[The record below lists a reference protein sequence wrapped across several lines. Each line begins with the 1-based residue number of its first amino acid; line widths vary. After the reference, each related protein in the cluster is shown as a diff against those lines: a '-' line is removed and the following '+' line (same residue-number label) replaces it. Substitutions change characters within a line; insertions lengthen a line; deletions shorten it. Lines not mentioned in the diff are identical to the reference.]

1 MVQPGM
7 DPMIERFELLL
18 IEIQHGVGTLRVPL
32 VDKWLEIQLAMV
44 RVPEAEERVS
54 FFKALGALVAELR
67 VAAPE
72 LRWYFLHKP
81 PGLKLRFHNSAADP
95 ATVGAIVEKV
105 SYWNFSWAPAVAIGS
120 VFDQAELMASPYRRD
135 VEALLTLAADCHLE
149 AAIAGHRCA
158 ETAWADFLTALLEA
172 IGLDRWLAYEALAR
186 LRRLRAV
193 ELSPAAAGTALLDP
207 APMLA
212 HSLPQFASGFEASVS
227 LLQGLNLLLN
237 IWGIDGA
244 TQLAIL
250 DAACAATR
258 PALLSVR

>member
-32 VDKWLEIQLAMV
+32 VDRWLEIQLAMV

-54 FFKALGALVAELR
+54 FFKALGDLVAELR

-135 VEALLTLAADCHLE
+135 VETLLTLAADCHLE
-149 AAIAGHRCA
+149 AAIAGRRCA

-172 IGLDRWLAYEALAR
+172 IGLDRWLTYEALAR

-193 ELSPAAAGTALLDP
+193 ELSPAAAETALLDP
-207 APMLA
+207 APMLE

-244 TQLAIL
+244 TQLVIL
-250 DAACAATR
+250 DAACTATR